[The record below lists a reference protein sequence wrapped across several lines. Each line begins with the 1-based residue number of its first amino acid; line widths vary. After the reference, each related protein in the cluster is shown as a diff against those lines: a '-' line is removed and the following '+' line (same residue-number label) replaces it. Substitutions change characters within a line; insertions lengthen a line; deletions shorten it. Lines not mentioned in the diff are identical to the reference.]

1 MSESAFHERHGQYA
15 VVARA
20 IAYIRANAH
29 RQPPLWEIAAAV
41 NLSEH
46 HLQRVFAAWA
56 GISPKRFLQF
66 LTKEHAKLA
75 LQQSADLLG
84 AALSAGLSGPGRL
97 HDLMV
102 STEAMSPGEI
112 KAGGKGVTVG
122 CGPASTPFGDAM
134 IGWTPR
140 GVCYLAFCD
149 GDHEERQREL
159 TFQWPAA
166 TLVRNDRE
174 AARLSKRIFPALPM
188 PGRLHLVLRGTNFQL
203 KVWEALLDTRPSQLI
218 SYGQLA
224 RMAGSP
230 NAQRA
235 VGSAVAANSI
245 SYLIPCHRVIRE
257 GGELGN
263 YRWGSDRKM
272 AIQAWEAARR
282 NDPS

>member
-102 STEAMSPGEI
+102 SSEAMSPGEI
-112 KAGGKGVTVG
+112 KAGGKGVALG
-122 CGPASTPFGDAM
+122 CGLASTPFGDAM